1 LEPGSRRPTIGAEE
15 ARFQLPSAAAEFL
28 SDAREGR
35 TAAEGVSSSADAA
48 TGFYIQVVDSAR
60 AYAARIGWLL
70 RPRFAESVLIHSRES
85 GRLFEED
92 EADHAGPMRH
102 THRRKRKGRGNDG
115 PAGPRNQSWVGAVKR
130 REKEEMGRGGKEIG
144 PVRSFCFF
152 FFPVHF
158 STFQTSNSI

>member
-1 LEPGSRRPTIGAEE
+1 MWLHPPILHYSMATIGAEE

-28 SDAREGR
+28 TDAREGR
-35 TAAEGVSSSADAA
+35 TAAEGVSGSADAA

-70 RPRFAESVLIHSRES
+70 RPRFAESILIHSRES

-130 REKEEMGRGGKEIG
+130 REKEEMGRREKK
-144 PVRSFCFF
+144 SA
-152 FFPVHF
+152 
-158 STFQTSNSI
+158 Q